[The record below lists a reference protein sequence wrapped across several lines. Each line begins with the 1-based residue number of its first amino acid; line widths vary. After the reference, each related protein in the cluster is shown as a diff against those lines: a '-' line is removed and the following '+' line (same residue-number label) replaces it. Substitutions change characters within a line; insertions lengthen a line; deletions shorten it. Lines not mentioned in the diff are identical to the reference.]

1 MYYKATKYSTSIK
14 RDTKTTGNWIELK
27 NKLSQIWLN
36 GFWQEFRDHSMEKRS
51 FVASDAGETGY
62 PHAKEVGPLP
72 KAMYKN

>member
-1 MYYKATKYSTSIK
+1 
-14 RDTKTTGNWIELK
+14 
-27 NKLSQIWLN
+27 
-36 GFWQEFRDHSMEKRS
+36 MEKRS